1 MRTDFA
7 FFFSGGCMM
16 ADVVA
21 LAAILSSIIFLY
33 GEDVTT
39 ALVTRTLVR
48 VFPGAETI
56 DVGEQAFKTRIVAS
70 LSV

>member
-1 MRTDFA
+1 MGTGFA
-7 FFFSGGCMM
+7 LFFSGGHTM

-21 LAAILSSIIFLY
+21 LAAIMTSIIFLY

-39 ALVTRTLVR
+39 TLVTRTLVR

-56 DVGEQAFKTRIVAS
+56 DVGEQAFKTRIAAS

>member
-1 MRTDFA
+1 MT
-7 FFFSGGCMM
+7 
-16 ADVVA
+16 DVVA
-21 LAAILSSIIFLY
+21 MATILSSIIFLY

-48 VFPGAETI
+48 VFPGVETV
-56 DVGEQAFKTRIVAS
+56 DVGEQTFKTRIAAS